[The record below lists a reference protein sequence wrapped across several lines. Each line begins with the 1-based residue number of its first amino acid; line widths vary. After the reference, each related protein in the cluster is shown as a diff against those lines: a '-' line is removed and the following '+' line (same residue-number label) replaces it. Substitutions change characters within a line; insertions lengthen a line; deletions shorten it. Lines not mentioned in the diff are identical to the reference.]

1 MIITSFFMRV
11 TRSWLSVALLFLTLA
26 QFSPV
31 FGADDA
37 PVTKTYDDSYI
48 MGRVQLVGVI
58 AGGSSDT
65 SGIAV
70 IKDIHSGR
78 SYAVKT
84 GDALPGVSHIV
95 LTKVQ
100 REVAVFKSNDQ
111 EYSVRVSIGSSPA
124 SATAS
129 SATVASD
136 NADDPGKVSEN
147 KGPGLFEKWAAGA
160 IERGADLISLEKI
173 KNKKSDL
180 TRPGPIT
187 GAIEGVDVRL
197 ADDQDQA
204 EENVVVEDD
213 GDEVEPSL

>member
-1 MIITSFFMRV
+1 MILTSFFMRV
-11 TRSWLSVALLFLTLA
+11 TRSWLSVTLLSLYMA

-31 FGADDA
+31 FAADEA
-37 PVTKTYDDSYI
+37 PVTKAYDDSYI
-48 MGRVQLVGVI
+48 MSRVQLVGVI
-58 AGGSSDT
+58 AGGSSET

-84 GDALPGVSHIV
+84 GDALPGVGHIV

-100 REVAVFKSNDQ
+100 REVAVFKANDQ
-111 EYSVRVSIGSSPA
+111 EYFVRVSIGSSPA
-124 SATAS
+124 SAGAS
-129 SATVASD
+129 SATVVSEKLDDSD
-136 NADDPGKVSEN
+136 KVSEN
-147 KGPGLFEKWAAGA
+147 KGPGLFETWAAGA
-160 IERGADLISLEKI
+160 IERGSDLISLDKI

-180 TRPGPIT
+180 THPGPIK
-187 GAIEGVDVRL
+187 GAIEGADVRL

>member
-1 MIITSFFMRV
+1 MILTSFLMRG
-11 TRSWLSVALLFLTLA
+11 TRSWLSVALLSLSLA

-37 PVTKTYDDSYI
+37 PVTKTFDDSYI
-48 MGRVQLVGVI
+48 MSRVQLVGVI
-58 AGGSSDT
+58 AGGNSDS

-84 GDALPGVSHIV
+84 GDALPGVGHIV

-100 REVAVFKSNDQ
+100 REVAVFKANDQ
-111 EYSVRVSIGSSPA
+111 EYFVRVSIGSSPA
-124 SATAS
+124 STTAS

-136 NADDPGKVSEN
+136 NVDESDKVSEN

-160 IERGADLISLEKI
+160 IERGADLISLDKI

-187 GAIEGVDVRL
+187 GAIEGADVRL
-197 ADDQDQA
+197 ADEQDQP

>member
-1 MIITSFFMRV
+1 MILTSFFMRV
-11 TRSWLSVALLFLTLA
+11 TRSWLSVALLSLSLA

-31 FGADDA
+31 FGADEA
-37 PVTKTYDDSYI
+37 PVTKTYDDSFI
-48 MGRVQLVGVI
+48 MSRVQLVGVI

-84 GDALPGVSHIV
+84 GDTLPGVGHIV

-100 REVAVFKSNDQ
+100 REVAVFKSHDQ
-111 EYSVRVSIGSSPA
+111 EYFVRVSIGSSPA
-124 SATAS
+124 STTAS
-129 SATVASD
+129 SATAASD
-136 NADDPGKVSEN
+136 NVDESDKVSEN

-160 IERGADLISLEKI
+160 IERGADLISLDKI

-180 TRPGPIT
+180 TRPRPIT
-187 GAIEGVDVRL
+187 GAIEGADVRL
-197 ADDQDQA
+197 TDDQDQA

>member
-1 MIITSFFMRV
+1 MILTSFLMRG
-11 TRSWLSVALLFLTLA
+11 TRSWLSVALLSLSLA

-31 FGADDA
+31 FGADEA

-48 MGRVQLVGVI
+48 MSRVQLVGVI

-84 GDALPGVSHIV
+84 GDALPGVGHIV

-100 REVAVFKSNDQ
+100 REVAVFKSNEQ
-111 EYSVRVSIGSSPA
+111 EYFVRVSIGSSPA
-124 SATAS
+124 STTAS
-129 SATVASD
+129 STAVASD
-136 NADDPGKVSEN
+136 NVDESDKVSEN

-160 IERGADLISLEKI
+160 IERGADLISLDKI

-187 GAIEGVDVRL
+187 GAIEGSDVRL

>member
-1 MIITSFFMRV
+1 MILAAFLLRV
-11 TRSWLSVALLFLTLA
+11 RRSWLSVAILA
-26 QFSPV
+26 LPMAQYSPV
-31 FGADDA
+31 FGADEA
-37 PVTKTYDDSYI
+37 PVSKTYDDSYI
-48 MGRVQLVGVI
+48 MSRVQLVGVI
-58 AGGSSDT
+58 AGGSSDI

-100 REVAVFKSNDQ
+100 REVAVFKANDQ
-111 EYSVRVSIGSSPA
+111 EYYVRVSIGSSPG
-124 SATAS
+124 SATTS
-129 SATVASD
+129 RATVASENVD
-136 NADDPGKVSEN
+136 ESDKVSEN

-160 IERGADLISLEKI
+160 VERGADLISLGKV

-180 TRPGPIT
+180 TRPSSIT
-187 GAIEGVDVRL
+187 GAIEGADVRL

-204 EENVVVEDD
+204 EENVVIEDD
-213 GDEVEPSL
+213 GDDIEPSL

>member
-1 MIITSFFMRV
+1 MILTSFLMRV
-11 TRSWLSVALLFLTLA
+11 TQSWLSLALLSLSFSPL
-26 QFSPV
+26 SPV
-31 FGADDA
+31 FGADEA

-48 MGRVQLVGVI
+48 MSRVQLVGVI

-84 GDALPGVSHIV
+84 GDTLPGVSHIV
-95 LTKVQ
+95 LAKVQ
-100 REVAVFKSNDQ
+100 REVAVFRANDQ

-124 SATAS
+124 TTNA

-136 NADDPGKVSEN
+136 NLGGTDNTSEN

-160 IERGADLISLEKI
+160 IERGADLISAEKLTS
-173 KNKKSDL
+173 KK
-180 TRPGPIT
+180 PGTTSTKPVKS
-187 GAIEGVDVRL
+187 AAEGTASRIS
-197 ADDQDQA
+197 DDQDQS
-204 EENVVVEDD
+204 EESVIVEDD
-213 GDEVEPSL
+213 GDDVEPSL

>member
-1 MIITSFFMRV
+1 MMLASFSMRL
-11 TRSWLSVALLFLTLA
+11 TRGVLSAALLALSMA

-37 PVTKTYDDSYI
+37 PVAKNFDDSYI
-48 MGRVQLVGVI
+48 MSRVQLVGVI

-84 GDALPGVSHIV
+84 GDALPGVGHIV

-100 REVAVFKSNDQ
+100 REVAVFRANDQ
-111 EYSVRVSIGSSPA
+111 EYFVRVNIGSSP
-124 SATAS
+124 SANMS
-129 SATVASD
+129 SATLATENEDESD
-136 NADDPGKVSEN
+136 KVSEN

-160 IERGADLISLEKI
+160 IERGADLISLDKI
-173 KNKKSDL
+173 KNNKPGL
-180 TRPGPIT
+180 TSSTPMTSAID
-187 GAIEGVDVRL
+187 GAGGRISG
-197 ADDQDQA
+197 DQDLS
-204 EENVVVEDD
+204 EESILIEDD
-213 GDEVEPSL
+213 GDDVEPSL